1 MENKGERHAQG
12 VKQTLET
19 MIGTDLSLKRKK
31 KSENDLNRE
40 LFEKTIL
47 ALEKV
52 NVRTAI
58 IGAEFDLDLTKYDEE
73 FYSIIDNLISMHF
86 GKEVAEVIFFYIYE
100 RLSPDGSVNEL
111 RDSNDNPIILN
122 NPTELWDLVNVIKNA
137 SSKTPK

>member
-1 MENKGERHAQG
+1 MERDERHAQG

-40 LFEKTIL
+40 LFEKIIL

-73 FYSIIDNLISMHF
+73 FYTVIDNLISMHF

-111 RDSNDNPIILN
+111 MDENNNIVPLN
-122 NPTELWDLVNVIKNA
+122 TPADLWELLKVNQNKLGRQR
-137 SSKTPK
+137 KK